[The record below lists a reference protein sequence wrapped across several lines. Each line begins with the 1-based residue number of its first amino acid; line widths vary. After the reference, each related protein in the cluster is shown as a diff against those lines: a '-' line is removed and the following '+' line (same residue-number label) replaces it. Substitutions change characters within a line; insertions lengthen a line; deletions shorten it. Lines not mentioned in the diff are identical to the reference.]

1 MYGIA
6 WAANGVGTTGG
17 AGGLL
22 TAFVPLILIF
32 VVFYFLLIVPQ
43 RKKQKAQQEMIRNLK
58 KGDRVVTTGGVY
70 GTITKL
76 KKNYIEIEVASQ
88 VTLRVQRGA
97 VSSLRGGEE

>member
-6 WAANGVGTTGG
+6 WAANGTTGG
-17 AGGLL
+17 TGGLF

-43 RKKQKAQQEMIRNLK
+43 RKKQKAQQEMIKNLK
-58 KGDRVVTTGGVY
+58 KGDKVVTNGGIY

-76 KKNYIEIEVASQ
+76 KKNYIEIEAANQ

-97 VSSLRGGEE
+97 ISHLRGGEE